1 MSLAALEDTTTVTAP
16 TGRGRTPMVPLTV
29 SDEVG
34 TGSVLYMPSVRA
46 AVRHA
51 LPVLIESI
59 VIPLIAY
66 YCALMVAGFR
76 GALIGVL
83 AWSYVLVGRRLWR
96 HERVSTML
104 LLGTLLFTLRTGI
117 AFATGSVFLYFIQPT
132 ASAFVA
138 SFLLVGSALLGRP
151 FTQRFTHDFCPLSP
165 EFLARPNTQRFFVRV
180 SFLWAATMLLNGA
193 LVPDHSS
200 PCNFKRVRH
209 RAKRHD
215 SVGDFGS
222 GLPVSHLVQADDD
235 RRRNHSSLR
244 HGYGYGSYLVRFESD
259 REAFGPPWSRRADE
273 HVDDAL
279 GHDDLLDRE
288 PLVDTQLVSPAPQ
301 VAAAANRQG
310 LLSPTREPSPVSWPR
325 ATALSAF
332 FTKPEPARS
341 RRSFW
346 RVNSRSPSFGGLPVG
361 HPQPL
366 VRDRSGR
373 DEWPRAN
380 RFSSA
385 SVPTSAPIMRSDCR
399 LRCRRGRPCGRRRPS
414 QRGQ

>member
-180 SFLWAATMLLNGA
+180 SFLWAATMLLNGVVVLTA
-193 LVPDHSS
+193 LLTATSS
-200 PCNFKRVRH
+200 AFAIERSAMTLSLTLAAVFL
-209 RAKRHD
+209 
-215 SVGDFGS
+215 SVVWFRRTMTGDGIT
-222 GLPVSHLVQADDD
+222 
-235 RRRNHSSLR
+235 
-244 HGYGYGSYLVRFESD
+244 VRF
-259 REAFGPPWSRRADE
+259 G
-273 HVDDAL
+273 
-279 GHDDLLDRE
+279 
-288 PLVDTQLVSPAPQ
+288 T
-301 VAAAANRQG
+301 
-310 LLSPTREPSPVSWPR
+310 PT
-325 ATALSAF
+325 AT
-332 FTKPEPARS
+332 
-341 RRSFW
+341 
-346 RVNSRSPSFGGLPVG
+346 
-361 HPQPL
+361 
-366 VRDRSGR
+366 
-373 DEWPRAN
+373 
-380 RFSSA
+380 
-385 SVPTSAPIMRSDCR
+385 VPTSSV
-399 LRCRRGRPCGRRRPS
+399 S
-414 QRGQ
+414 